1 MDTLFSRYRN
11 LTILAAVLFAQV
23 VILGYQVRVPHERGA
38 VRLTRVWVMALFTPL
53 EKAIVHT
60 QQGVTNT
67 WQDYVWLRSVRREN
81 DVLRDENEKLRL
93 EQIRLAQDAAQA
105 RRLQVLLQF
114 KEQTVSETV
123 AAQIIGASGTETSRT
138 ITIDKGVDDGVKA
151 DAAVIAPEGVVGK
164 VLRVY
169 NEPTMRHTA
178 QVLLLTDPSSGVG
191 AILEK
196 SRLQGIVRGTQAG
209 ELLLQYVMS
218 DEKVESGERVLT
230 SGGDRVFPKG
240 MQLGTVTQV
249 SPGPELFLNIRVKPA
264 AQLTRLEEVLVITK
278 VVDSVPAVGE
288 ASTGPV
294 RAADVLAQRLPT
306 IVARP
311 PDAEASKNETNIPL
325 SMAEW
330 IRRQKQAQQQAA
342 KQGNVPPGTQ
352 QFVAPKNPNGVPAP
366 PATATTNLAGPRTGG
381 PPPSAGSASPKPVT
395 SSPKQ
400 PSTTGQNGN
409 AQTSNPSASTTNAAP
424 KKQLSTTQTNPSA
437 LPSGTAPA
445 APEKSAPKQQPDTSA
460 PPKPADQP
468 PATPPGVTL
477 R

>member
-38 VRLTRVWVMALFTPL
+38 VRLTRVWVMAVFTPV

-60 QQGVTNT
+60 EQGITNT

-105 RRLQVLLQF
+105 RRLQAILQF

-138 ITIDKGVDDGVKA
+138 ITIDKGVDDGVKT
-151 DAAVIAPEGVVGK
+151 DAAAITPEGVVGK

-209 ELLLQYVMS
+209 ELILQYVMS
-218 DEKVESGERVLT
+218 DEKVEPGERVLT

-240 MQLGTVTQV
+240 MPLGIVTQV

-278 VVDSVPAVGE
+278 VVENVPASAE
-288 ASTGPV
+288 APSGPV

-306 IVARP
+306 IVVQP
-311 PDAEASKNETNIPL
+311 PPVEGAPKKTDPL
-325 SMAEW
+325 AFTEW
-330 IRRQKQAQQQAA
+330 LRQQKAAQAAAA
-342 KQGNVPPGTQ
+342 KQQ
-352 QFVAPKNPNGVPAP
+352 A
-366 PATATTNLAGPRTGG
+366 GG
-381 PPPSAGSASPKPVT
+381 PASPPSATSPKLGIPAPKP
-395 SSPKQ
+395 SPATGQ
-400 PSTTGQNGN
+400 SGLASQNSTTQ
-409 AQTSNPSASTTNAAP
+409 AAP
-424 KKQLSTTQTNPSA
+424 KK
-437 LPSGTAPA
+437 
-445 APEKSAPKQQPDTSA
+445 SAPKKQPDTTA

-468 PATPPGVTL
+468 PATHPTAPKAGASGAPAPPPGVTL